1 MNKIILT
8 VLFVSVLN
16 GAGIEDKA
24 LDSIY
29 QEAMWFVGVFTFMSV
44 VSIIISKKNAAKY
57 EVDNPIDIRRAAL
70 QKEKDLLDATTKRM
84 PELVKLYE
92 DGLINKKE
100 YKMLLENIE
109 DLVS

>member
-1 MNKIILT
+1 MDAQALDDIYTEAIWF
-8 VLFVSVLN
+8 VAVFVSM
-16 GAGIEDKA
+16 
-24 LDSIY
+24 Y
-29 QEAMWFVGVFTFMSV
+29 T
-44 VSIIISKKNAAKY
+44 VSFFLSRRNAKQF